1 MQGGV
6 SDLLVILLALALVAA
21 AVGDLRTR
29 TIPNWLTLAV
39 ALSAIPF
46 WWATDLS
53 LWPDVAWRIGI
64 ALLVFA
70 IFAGAFALGLMGGGD
85 VKLLA
90 AIALWLPPAAVMMLV
105 VIMSLAGGALT
116 LAMAIRHR
124 MAKRKDQL
132 EIPYGVAI
140 AFGGLWLI
148 GERFLNQF
156 G

>member
-1 MQGGV
+1 MQSGV
-6 SDLLVILLALALVAA
+6 SDLLVFLLAVALVAA

-29 TIPNWLTLAV
+29 TIPNWLTLAI
-39 ALSAIPF
+39 ALAAIPY
-46 WWATDLS
+46 WWVTDVA
-53 LWPDVAWRIGI
+53 LWPDVALRIGI
-64 ALLVFA
+64 SALVFA
-70 IFAGAFALGLMGGGD
+70 MFAAAFACRLMGGGD

-90 AIALWLPPAAVMMLV
+90 AIALWLPPPAVMMLL

-124 MAKRKDQL
+124 FAGREGQL